1 MQCTVWLYTYI
12 KCAQNTR
19 CIRAIYMCIFI
30 NSLDDCIFSWSFSIL
45 YIYIFRVSVSFSFTR
60 IFYSCAFFRY
70 FHHYCYYGRR
80 ILRFTSISIIQ
91 LDVVRR
97 WCKCISFF
105 GWRKFC
111 QLNWLAHVNICCLLL
126 FSRTK
131 VHAVKQ
137 RKVTSWWNCADK
149 NSSWFDKA
157 VNLRQLLRSK
167 VTQCRLDWGG
177 KCCMDY
183 GDW

>member
-1 MQCTVWLYTYI
+1 MHFQLEFFNI
-12 KCAQNTR
+12 
-19 CIRAIYMCIFI
+19 
-30 NSLDDCIFSWSFSIL
+30 
-45 YIYIFRVSVSFSFTR
+45 IYIFRVSVSFSFTR

-70 FHHYCYYGRR
+70 FHHYYYGRR

-131 VHAVKQ
+131 VHAVRQ

-167 VTQCRLDWGG
+167 VIAHTMPPRMGRKMLHG
-177 KCCMDY
+177 CC
-183 GDW
+183 GDWLFFE